1 MTRPAWLLALGILVA
16 AAPCAAPSVASTQAD
31 PPAAEASA
39 PRTLAAAP
47 APERDALEKLRTSS
61 SWVRRAVA
69 CERFARFDCQPS
81 AEYLRLLVADPA
93 WQVRCYAILACARR
107 NLTLPATQFAN
118 EESLRVVRTALRARF
133 EVPKDRLLDVADRL
147 EKSESLED
155 RMMALE
161 LAMAGDLDEKRVDRD
176 ALLQS
181 IVMRMDRVET
191 GSLSPRLA
199 AITTGSD
206 SGRSYRWREW
216 YRKNRKNLGLHGGFV
231 VAADPRERD
240 RGAIAD
246 IDSDTFVSLEKHVA
260 DLSDREIDIAIV
272 LDCTA
277 SMSGEIA
284 ECQSG
289 IDALM
294 LFAQG
299 VARDIRVAVVGY
311 RDKRDKWET
320 QAYDFTS
327 SLPQA
332 REHLWMLSA
341 EGGGDRPESV
351 STGLKLTYGKLSWRP
366 GKSLFTILI
375 GDAPPHPGTGEQ
387 AVEYAKRAFAGGVK
401 TYCISP
407 YMPVRTKPATEPAA
421 TPSPDPEIDPTKPI
435 VRPDGAPPVDI
446 PDPTNAPAGPQPW
459 FKKRR
464 PKEPLSPWRK
474 DLAPGEVEFFA
485 EIAEA
490 GGGRAVTLP
499 RDASLIAEI
508 AGITLGDA
516 HREEIDVFFAEWM
529 ALCR

>member
-1 MTRPAWLLALGILVA
+1 VTAASRYLSLALLLGSAVTADRCRAEPPVAEA
-16 AAPCAAPSVASTQAD
+16 AARP
-31 PPAAEASA
+31 
-39 PRTLAAAP
+39 TLAAAP
-47 APERDALEKLRTSS
+47 DPERHAIEAMRKSS
-61 SWVRRAVA
+61 SWVRRAFA
-69 CERFARFDCQPS
+69 CERLARFDCEPS
-81 AEYLRLLVADPA
+81 AESLRLLVADPS

-107 NLTLPATQFAN
+107 NLALPETQFAN
-118 EESLRVVRTALRARF
+118 EDSLRVVRTALRARF
-133 EVPKDRLLDVADRL
+133 DVPKDRLLPVVERL
-147 EKSESLED
+147 ERSDSLED

-161 LAMAGDLDEKRVDRD
+161 LALAGDLDEKRVDRD

-199 AITTGSD
+199 AITGGSD

-216 YRKNRKNLGLHGGFV
+216 YRKNRKNLGLDGGFV

-240 RGAIAD
+240 RGPIAE
-246 IDSDTFVSLEKHVA
+246 IPSEAFVSLEKHVA
-260 DLSDREIDIAIV
+260 DLSDRELDIAIV

-311 RDKRDKWET
+311 RDRRDKWET
-320 QAYDFTS
+320 QAFDFTS
-327 SLPQA
+327 SLQQA

-351 STGLKLTYGKLSWRP
+351 SLGLKVTYGKLSWRP
-366 GKSLFTILI
+366 GKSLFTVLV

-407 YMPVRTKPATEPAA
+407 FMPVRAKPPAEPTA
-421 TPSPDPEIDPTKPI
+421 TPAPEPELDPTKPI

-446 PDPTNAPAGPQPW
+446 PDPTDAPAGPQPW

-464 PKEPLSPWRK
+464 PKEPVSPWRK
-474 DLAPGEVEFFA
+474 DLAPGEVEYFA

-516 HREEIDVFFAEWM
+516 HRDEIDVFFAEWM